1 MIDISTVIL
10 DAQQQILDLVYDI
23 SKKINID
30 VERDKQIQAGQL
42 VSLIR
47 VLQNTTLLLTT
58 AEQQQI
64 TQGLISIGEL
74 VI

>member
-10 DAQQQILDLVYDI
+10 DAQQQVLDLVYDI

-47 VLQNTTLLLTT
+47 VLQNPTLLLTT

>member
-30 VERDKQIQAGQL
+30 IERDKQIQAGQL

-47 VLQNTTLLLTT
+47 VLQNPTLLLTT

>member
-10 DAQQQILDLVYDI
+10 DAQQQVLDLVYDI

-30 VERDKQIQAGQL
+30 IERDKQIQAGQL

>member
-47 VLQNTTLLLTT
+47 VLQNPTLLLTT